1 MKLKIYMRGLGIGIL
16 VTALIMGIA
25 TKDGRPMTDAEI
37 KAAAAKLGMVESDA
51 LKLSDLPRD
60 EGETK
65 ELQNDELGDS
75 EPAESLVPAS
85 EMPTPEGTEGT
96 EEPESSS
103 GPATSG
109 LEPETDP
116 VSNTDST
123 ASPAPSPSQAPAPSP
138 APSPSPEPV
147 QEPESAGDTEIVG
160 DTETVKFTIKSGT
173 GSRAVCNQLA
183 EAGLIQDAAAFDQY
197 LCDNSYARRVCAGT
211 FEIPRGA
218 SEEQIAKIITKS
230 R

>member
-1 MKLKIYMRGLGIGIL
+1 MYMRGLGIGIV

-25 TKDGRPMTDAEI
+25 TEGGQPMTDAEI
-37 KAAAAKLGMVESDA
+37 KAAAAELGMVESDS
-51 LKLSDLPRD
+51 LKLSDLPRN
-60 EGETK
+60 ERET
-65 ELQNDELGDS
+65 E
-75 EPAESLVPAS
+75 EPEPSSAP
-85 EMPTPEGTEGT
+85 EGT
-96 EEPESSS
+96 EEPEPSSAPE
-103 GPATSG
+103 GTE
-109 LEPETDP
+109 EPEPSSAPKGTEEP
-116 VSNTDST
+116 EPGSNTGTT
-123 ASPAPSPSQAPAPSP
+123 ATPAPSPSQTPAPST
-138 APSPSPEPV
+138 SPEPV
-147 QEPESAGDTEIVG
+147 QEPETAE

-211 FEIPRGA
+211 FEIPKDA